1 MMEQTTS
8 SMTFFRDSLKVQ
20 VYADRKQMGLAAAV
34 LVADQMRILL
44 QKQERVRLIFAAAP
58 SQNEFLD
65 ALGEAE
71 GIEWERID
79 AFHMDEYV
87 GLPESASQRF
97 GLFLKRGLF
106 DRVPLGNVHYIN
118 PSKDAEEECIRYTKL
133 LTASPIDIVCM
144 GIGENG
150 HIAFNDPPVA
160 DFSDPVWMKRVELD
174 EACREQQVN
183 DGCFTSLDQVP
194 THALTLTIPALLSGK
209 YIYCMVPGPLKRT
222 AVTATLTGPIEPS
235 CPASILRTHQGAI
248 LFLDEASYNSELG
261 LGKD

>member
-1 MMEQTTS
+1 MEQTTS
-8 SMTFFRDSLKVQ
+8 NMTFFREELKVQ
-20 VYADRKQMGLAAAV
+20 VYADRKQMGQDAAA
-34 LVADQMRILL
+34 LVADQMRNLL
-44 QKQERVRLIFAAAP
+44 QEQERIRMIFAAAP

-65 ALGEAE
+65 ALGKAE
-71 GIEWERID
+71 EIDWSRVD

-97 GLFLKRGLF
+97 GHFLKRGLF
-106 DRVPLGNVHYIN
+106 DRVQPGSVHYIN
-118 PSKDAEEECIRYTKL
+118 PSHKAEEECTRYTEL
-133 LTASPIDIVCM
+133 LTASPVDIVCM

-160 DFSDPVWMKRVELD
+160 DFTDPFWMKRVELD

-183 DGCFTSLDQVP
+183 DGCFSHLSEVP

-209 YIYCMVPGPLKRT
+209 HIYCMVPGPLKRA
-222 AVTATLTGPIEPS
+222 AVTATLTGPINTS

-248 LFLDEASYNSELG
+248 LFLDEESYDAELS
-261 LGKD
+261 LGKE